1 VLHSAGSAAR
11 ISISIGYIPVKVLA
25 LDFDIA
31 HAIASLALTLLADR
45 FLFRVT
51 HGCCVWLWLL
61 PVRVSADGWRSKE
74 QLRFLLAN
82 FFSICGPPSG
92 IACLSNIFRSRD
104 LHHPRQQ
111 ASSQHVRGPAKPT
124 AIAMPPRLSLRAA
137 RAAPPPARCVHARQL
152 SSTPAALALGPQ
164 SPNYIDVPKPKQ
176 PTFPLDPQLKGHLP
190 IPRDIF
196 KTRNPHP
203 KDSEDFLRESTKDPK
218 ERKAPGPFS
227 PDADLRLY
235 NQRLAD
241 IRKESLREGVKELH
255 ARRVTSDA
263 QHLARIQQ
271 SGEKRTRLA
280 MAPRREVDTL
290 TETSVSKGVRDFLA
304 DKLPTPEK
312 NIEARRRAYE
322 RRIAAQQQTR
332 ESRLHDLY
340 TNART
345 FIVSE
350 DQLDAA
356 IEDAFGT
363 EENPLGWDSKGQV
376 GLRTTGHHDGLS
388 PWNGPMPEGVG
399 DMMNKLRS
407 GEGVGLAKERMK
419 KLAEELTGGKL

>member
-1 VLHSAGSAAR
+1 
-11 ISISIGYIPVKVLA
+11 
-25 LDFDIA
+25 
-31 HAIASLALTLLADR
+31 
-45 FLFRVT
+45 
-51 HGCCVWLWLL
+51 
-61 PVRVSADGWRSKE
+61 
-74 QLRFLLAN
+74 
-82 FFSICGPPSG
+82 
-92 IACLSNIFRSRD
+92 
-104 LHHPRQQ
+104 
-111 ASSQHVRGPAKPT
+111 
-124 AIAMPPRLSLRAA
+124 MPPRLSLRAA

-164 SPNYIDVPKPKQ
+164 SPNYIDVPKQKQ
-176 PTFPLDPQLKGHLP
+176 PTFPLEPQLKGHLP
-190 IPRDIF
+190 VPRDIF

-203 KDSEDFLRESTKDPK
+203 KDSEDFLREATKDPQ

-227 PDADLRLY
+227 PDAD
-235 NQRLAD
+235 QRLAD

-255 ARRVTSDA
+255 ARKVTSDA
-263 QHLARIQQ
+263 QHLAWIQQ

-304 DKLPTPEK
+304 GKLPTPDK

-350 DQLDAA
+350 EQLDAA

-363 EENPLGWDSKGQV
+363 EENPLGWDNRGQV
-376 GLRTTGHHDGLS
+376 GLRTTGYHDGLS